1 MAENYN
7 DGKNGYAKDYKKAV
21 QYYHAAADKGHV
33 YSRFM
38 LGLKYYYG
46 LGTNTNYAEAVKW
59 FKSYFEENTGSGV
72 SATRIGDCYNKG
84 GYGLSADRNEAIHW
98 YRIGAKNNNDDAKK
112 ALREMGVSVNGGSS
126 SSSSSSSGG
135 KSAEEYYQLA
145 ENYDNGK
152 NGYAK
157 DYTKA
162 FQNYLKAAEMGY
174 REAYWM
180 VGLKYRYGLGTSRD
194 YAEAAKWWVKYCEIV
209 SGSSYVAKCL
219 GDIYKE
225 GGYGISANRDE
236 AIRWYRIS
244 ADRGNDDGKKALR
257 EMGIDPNRSSSYS
270 SSSPSSS
277 VNAGGM
283 TAKECY
289 EMGKN
294 YENGKNGKPKDV
306 RKAFQY
312 YLKAAEMGCADA
324 YWCVGLEYM
333 YGPGLDKNYVEAVRW
348 FKKNY
353 EAHSWSTTSAKCIGE
368 CYRDGGYGLTAN
380 RDEAIRWFREAA
392 NKGNDDAKKAL
403 RDMGV
408 R

>member
-1 MAENYN
+1 
-7 DGKNGYAKDYKKAV
+7 
-21 QYYHAAADKGHV
+21 
-33 YSRFM
+33 
-38 LGLKYYYG
+38 
-46 LGTNTNYAEAVKW
+46 
-59 FKSYFEENTGSGV
+59 
-72 SATRIGDCYNKG
+72 
-84 GYGLSADRNEAIHW
+84 
-98 YRIGAKNNNDDAKK
+98 
-112 ALREMGVSVNGGSS
+112 
-126 SSSSSSSGG
+126 
-135 KSAEEYYQLA
+135 
-145 ENYDNGK
+145 
-152 NGYAK
+152 
-157 DYTKA
+157 
-162 FQNYLKAAEMGY
+162 
-174 REAYWM
+174 
-180 VGLKYRYGLGTSRD
+180 
-194 YAEAAKWWVKYCEIV
+194 
-209 SGSSYVAKCL
+209 
-219 GDIYKE
+219 
-225 GGYGISANRDE
+225 
-236 AIRWYRIS
+236 
-244 ADRGNDDGKKALR
+244 
-257 EMGIDPNRSSSYS
+257 
-270 SSSPSSS
+270 